1 VLEEQLREL
10 ELLSIQTEPSQESLL
25 PLSARAERRKSFRPA
40 SARPRTTT
48 LMASLAEDHEV
59 HPATTAPFQELGVL
73 QRSVTLASL
82 VLDVTASC
90 FDDQFPPASVLSA
103 DHASFWM
110 TSGMFPQTLRFTLRE
125 PVAVREVEVTC
136 RYVRRLQIRTAP
148 SRTNAKKMAVDEA
161 ELSASESSQRTT
173 HCFAIRRHGDKSDLV
188 EVIEVGVE
196 SASNDFALVYVVR
209 FRRAEPDASEN
220 G

>member
-1 VLEEQLREL
+1 MPLPINEVDVDYEAQIQEIRRLISSTRDPDRRLVLEEQLREL

-82 VLDVTASC
+82 
-90 FDDQFPPASVLSA
+90 
-103 DHASFWM
+103 
-110 TSGMFPQTLRFTLRE
+110 TLRFTLRE

-148 SRTNAKKMAVDEA
+148 SRTNAKKMAVDVA

-188 EVIEVGVE
+188 EVIEIGVE